1 MSDYDRNIAAAPFG
15 RTMGQVGSVAVDEGL
30 RAYMLRIYNYMAL
43 GLAITGCAALG
54 IYMLSVTGEM
64 SAAAKVL
71 RAGAEVPARIGN
83 NTFLTPIG
91 YFLFAS
97 YMKWVVMLAPLGMV
111 LWLSF
116 RIQSMSAST
125 ARTMFLVYSALMGV
139 SLSSIFMVYTGGSI
153 ARVFF
158 ITAASFGALSIFGYT
173 TKKDLSAWGSFLF
186 MGLIGIVIASLVNI
200 FLGSSA
206 LQFAISV
213 IGVLVFAGLT
223 AYDTQ
228 QIKEMYY
235 EGDSGEVA
243 TKKSVMGALRLYLD
257 FINMFLMLLQL
268 FGNRE

>member
-1 MSDYDRNIAAAPFG
+1 MSTFDRNTQAPY
-15 RTMGQVGSVAVDEGL
+15 SVAGTHAEAGIDQGL
-30 RAYMLRIYNYMAL
+30 RAYMLGVYNYMTF
-43 GLAITGCAALG
+43 GLALTGFFAIG
-54 IYMLSVTGEM
+54 TVMLAVDSSGGQM
-64 SAAAKVL
+64 A
-71 RAGAEVPARIGN
+71 
-83 NTFLTPIG
+83 LTPLG
-91 YFLFAS
+91 MALYGSPL
-97 YMKWVVMLAPLGMV
+97 KWVVMLAPLGMV

-125 ARTMFLVYSALMGV
+125 ARTMFLIYAAVMGI
-139 SLSSIFMVYTGGSI
+139 SLSSIFLVYTGGSI

-158 ITAASFGALSIFGYT
+158 ITAAAFGALSLFGYT

-186 MGLIGIVIASLVNI
+186 MGLIGIIIAMIVNI

-235 EGDSGEVA
+235 EGDGHEVA

-257 FINMFLMLLQL
+257 FINMFLMLLSL